1 MLLGLAA
8 GVFAAA
14 SLTLVVTD
22 LRSHRLPDAV
32 VLPAAALVGALLTA
46 EAARIGD
53 PGRALGVI
61 GGAAAAFAVALTLHL
76 ARPASFGGGDVKL
89 AALVG
94 TPLGWFGPEAVASG
108 LLLSLVLGGVAAGGV
123 LLAGDRR
130 AEIAYGPWL
139 LLGTWLRMAVGYGEA
154 RGMPPG

>member
-1 MLLGLAA
+1 VPVLLGLAA

-46 EAARIGD
+46 D

-76 ARPASFGGGDVKL
+76 ARPAAFGGGDVKL